1 MLDCIRCK
9 IIIIIKEYKFVNMCE
24 QILNDLI
31 LIYVSVVISIIIQ
44 VIFTLTL
51 RGKFLWYMIVF
62 L

>member
-31 LIYVSVVISIIIQ
+31 LIYVSVVISIII
-44 VIFTLTL
+44 
-51 RGKFLWYMIVF
+51 
-62 L
+62 